1 MSKRL
6 EELNKELEK
15 LNKEL
20 EESKKEVSSEIN
32 NKIKDLENKGL
43 EGLERLSEDDDLKL
57 DNVLTVYRSL
67 RDNHDYYLK
76 YEDSGRFFVNE
87 MRLKRRFIGKASSG
101 RGIRK
106 KLSNAVERL
115 IMLFYEAVS
124 LYGESYVRPI
134 LFMFACIFTFSILRL
149 CENWPIPL
157 HVGLR
162 WDDLQLLLEELK
174 RSIYAFF
181 QLYWDEKPLTFIERA
196 VSPPILGTLYISL
209 KRRLERRIRH

>member
-1 MSKRL
+1 MNEKKDELSEKKEKSKNEEKTLNELSKRL

-76 YEDSGRFFVNE
+76 YGDSGRFFVNE

-106 KLSNAVERL
+106 KLS
-115 IMLFYEAVS
+115 MLLKGSSCF
-124 LYGESYVRPI
+124 
-134 LFMFACIFTFSILRL
+134 FMR
-149 CENWPIPL
+149 
-157 HVGLR
+157 
-162 WDDLQLLLEELK
+162 
-174 RSIYAFF
+174 RSRS
-181 QLYWDEKPLTFIERA
+181 TERA
-196 VSPPILGTLYISL
+196 IFGQSCSCSHASSRFQSSGYAKTGQSL
-209 KRRLERRIRH
+209 ST